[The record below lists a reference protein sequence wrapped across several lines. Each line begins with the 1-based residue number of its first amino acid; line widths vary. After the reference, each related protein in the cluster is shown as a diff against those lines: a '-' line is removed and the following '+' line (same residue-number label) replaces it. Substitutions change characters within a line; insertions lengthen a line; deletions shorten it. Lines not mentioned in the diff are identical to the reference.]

1 MMVAHAFPPTWGG
14 VETHLADLTRELR
27 RRGHE
32 ILCLVG
38 GDESDEVWEGLRVHR
53 RPLLRP
59 SELLRVHRAGSEARA
74 AHLRSV
80 EAVVRPFLDA
90 ARPHVVHLH
99 NAHHYGPQ
107 LAHGVL
113 AAVDATRGRAGR
125 TGPVVLNSVHDHTGE
140 HVLHDVMDLPWHL
153 LLYVSDFLRAALPS
167 RAPSVTL
174 PLGID
179 LSRFAPDGPR
189 HEALVRF
196 ERPVIFHPARPL
208 PWKGVETGLEAFVEV
223 RRQLG
228 RGTLVLCSGDNII
241 GESAVVSE
249 LRQRLLTYAADAGV
263 AEHVVFQDFPP
274 LTMGDAYRG
283 CDLVWYPTTGE
294 EPYGLVPLEAM
305 ASERPVIVTASGGLV
320 ETVADGVNGLVVP
333 RGDSAALARAALRL
347 LDDDPAVRRRVVA
360 GGREW
365 VRRYGIDTYTRRLEE
380 MYEAARAGDP
390 TGSVANWKR
399 FPGDEG

>member
-14 VETHLADLTRELR
+14 VETHLADLVRELR

-38 GDESDEVWEGLRVHR
+38 GDESDEVWEGVPVHR
-53 RPLLRP
+53 HPLLRP
-59 SELLRVHRAGSEARA
+59 AELLRVHRAGSEGRA
-74 AHLRSV
+74 AHLGSIERIVRS
-80 EAVVRPFLDA
+80 FLDA
-90 ARPHVVHLH
+90 RRPHVVHLH

-113 AAVDATRGRAGR
+113 AAVNGAGGTR
-125 TGPVVLNSVHDHTGE
+125 PVVLNSVHDHTGE

-153 LLYVSDFLRAALPS
+153 LLYVSDFLRASLPS
-167 RAPSVTL
+167 KAPAVTL

-179 LSRFAPDGPR
+179 LSRFAPDGAR
-189 HEALVRF
+189 HEALARL

-208 PWKGVETGLEAFVEV
+208 PWKGVDTGLEAFVEV
-223 RRQLG
+223 RRRLG
-228 RGTLVLCSGDNII
+228 RGTLVLCAGDNII

-249 LRQRLLTYAADAGV
+249 LRQRLMTRATDAGV
-263 AEHVVFQDFPP
+263 AENVVFHDFPP

-305 ASERPVIVTASGGLV
+305 ASERPVIVAASGGLV

-333 RGDSAALARAALRL
+333 RGDAAALARAALQL
-347 LDDDPAVRRRVVA
+347 LDDDPSVRRRVVA

-365 VRRYGIDTYTRRLEE
+365 VRRYGIDTYTCRLEE
-380 MYEAARAGDP
+380 MYAAARAGGP
-390 TGSVANWKR
+390 TGTAADPAG
-399 FPGDEG
+399 FPGDGG